1 MDQVID
7 IFKPTSSIF
16 KIKMHNMYHIFK
28 DPLGWGVQFDY
39 PYFNSPDNLPFYT
52 TSCKSNDGCSGQGFC
67 DLK

>member
-1 MDQVID
+1 
-7 IFKPTSSIF
+7 
-16 KIKMHNMYHIFK
+16 MHNMYHIFK

-39 PYFNSPDNLPFYT
+39 PYFDSPDNLPFYT